1 MTTVQSDNS
10 NTSCIACHE
19 PIRLGASVCRY
30 CGSSQKRGF
39 WKKLSNILK
48 WVGGVVTVISL
59 VVGMVTLSGYY
70 QDWRERHDAVAELVD
85 AADWLIKT
93 EDYGQAWQMYEE
105 ALKLVPSSAKT
116 LHGQFR
122 LAKVWLRNFSSSK
135 ETADEILNRITSI
148 LYRGLRKA
156 DADEVAT
163 TLAHVGWAQVIRA
176 GRSMAVSVDVDAVFQ
191 EALRSSPDNVYANA
205 MLGYWLL
212 IGRGATVQDITLAQ
226 SKFALAL
233 SSNKERDF
241 VRQLQFSNLV
251 DLTFGKDDEVEQ
263 AALIALLKA
272 SFSMMQ
278 NGETKPIVRFRK
290 RIMEAY
296 GFMGK
301 AENIEASF
309 NALPT
314 ADHLAVHEWLMKDL
328 DFKGLHSFTQ
338 ALYIKAR
345 LTEALGKKQEALEKY
360 QSLLTESNSTKQL
373 DGLIN
378 KGIYRLTGELPERAK
393 ARTYNNDPVDE
404 KNPWDFHLDTLVHF
418 DPKRNTTNS
427 NQALEYFENVA
438 TKPHEK
444 LPDLVNLLHKE
455 FNRFWKVVRKGEE
468 ITRLNPSSL
477 DFTLRHLDNARFNLV
492 RLSYVYTRASI
503 VIDELDKAIAVL
515 GDMKRFTDKLDD
527 DWVEERAWMAFE
539 LARAYAIRADSTA
552 NDTDSSNAVKF
563 LRISI
568 EENGVNGEITS
579 WDEIKSDT
587 FKSIWNDSGYK
598 ELIRGR

>member
-1 MTTVQSDNS
+1 
-10 NTSCIACHE
+10 
-19 PIRLGASVCRY
+19 
-30 CGSSQKRGF
+30 
-39 WKKLSNILK
+39 
-48 WVGGVVTVISL
+48 
-59 VVGMVTLSGYY
+59 
-70 QDWRERHDAVAELVD
+70 
-85 AADWLIKT
+85 
-93 EDYGQAWQMYEE
+93 
-105 ALKLVPSSAKT
+105 
-116 LHGQFR
+116 
-122 LAKVWLRNFSSSK
+122 
-135 ETADEILNRITSI
+135 
-148 LYRGLRKA
+148 
-156 DADEVAT
+156 
-163 TLAHVGWAQVIRA
+163 
-176 GRSMAVSVDVDAVFQ
+176 
-191 EALRSSPDNVYANA
+191 
-205 MLGYWLL
+205 
-212 IGRGATVQDITLAQ
+212 
-226 SKFALAL
+226 
-233 SSNKERDF
+233 
-241 VRQLQFSNLV
+241 
-251 DLTFGKDDEVEQ
+251 
-263 AALIALLKA
+263 
-272 SFSMMQ
+272 
-278 NGETKPIVRFRK
+278 
-290 RIMEAY
+290 
-296 GFMGK
+296 
-301 AENIEASF
+301 
-309 NALPT
+309 
-314 ADHLAVHEWLMKDL
+314 
-328 DFKGLHSFTQ
+328 
-338 ALYIKAR
+338 
-345 LTEALGKKQEALEKY
+345 
-360 QSLLTESNSTKQL
+360 
-373 DGLIN
+373 